1 MLVSTQEGQ
10 KTADP
15 GLGRCPGAA
24 PWPQGQWEDSGSTMA
39 RGLQEAGRTGRKTAS
54 SASACW
60 LEGMARHQGG
70 DVLHAG
76 PGWHRRPG

>member
-10 KTADP
+10 RTADP

-24 PWPQGQWEDSGSTMA
+24 PRPRGQWEDSGSTMA
-39 RGLQEAGRTGRKTAS
+39 RGLQEAGLTGRKTAS
-54 SASACW
+54 SASA
-60 LEGMARHQGG
+60 RHQGG
-70 DVLHAG
+70 DVPHAG